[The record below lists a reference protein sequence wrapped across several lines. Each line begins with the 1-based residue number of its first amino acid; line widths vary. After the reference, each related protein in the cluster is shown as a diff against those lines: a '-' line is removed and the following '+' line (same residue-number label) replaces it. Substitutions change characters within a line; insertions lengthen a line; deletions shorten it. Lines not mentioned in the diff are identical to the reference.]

1 MDPDPGSP
9 KTCGSGFGSG
19 SATLVIIVFEI
30 IVFVFL
36 GQFQAYLH
44 GRKRHL
50 RGSGHTQTDN
60 QQVRSLGVSRKC
72 SLGQF
77 MKSFF
82 DDTKPR
88 DAILYAISV
97 ALSAMRDSFK

>member
-1 MDPDPGSP
+1 MDPDPGGP
-9 KTCGSGFGSG
+9 KTCGFGSG
-19 SATLVIIVFEI
+19 SATLVTIVFEI

-50 RGSGHTQTDN
+50 RGSGHTETDN
-60 QQVRSLGVSRKC
+60 QQVRLSGVSRKC
-72 SLGQF
+72 SLGEF

-82 DDTKPR
+82 VARHQIERCHTVR
-88 DAILYAISV
+88 YAISV
-97 ALSAMRDSFK
+97 ALRDGFK